1 MSKEGGPQ
9 TYWEAF
15 FGSLWR
21 KHVYFYA
28 QFSFLCVVD
37 ESLKKTSGFASC
49 VHHNLSV
56 CVCVCSH
63 ESARVTYTTYIIDDF
78 ELKRSSIEVKKLT

>member
-1 MSKEGGPQ
+1 MLGEEDQKRQATVGNVRNVKGRRTTNILGGIFPQ
-9 TYWEAF
+9 LQL
-15 FGSLWR
+15 GGVWR

-56 CVCVCSH
+56 CVCVHMRVH
-63 ESARVTYTTYIIDDF
+63 E
-78 ELKRSSIEVKKLT
+78 